1 MTYQPSEHQIRV
13 TMERIGCDYLQARN
27 HLIGAQRV
35 RELAE
40 RQRQQRYAACLA
52 ALGAQP

>member
-1 MTYQPSEHQIRV
+1 MFTYPTTDQIER

-27 HLIGAQRV
+27 HLIGAQRL
-35 RELAE
+35 REMAE
-40 RQRQQRYAACLA
+40 RQQKQRYAACLA

>member
-1 MTYQPSEHQIRV
+1 MSYEPSDHQIRV

>member
-40 RQRQQRYAACLA
+40 RQQKQRYAACLA